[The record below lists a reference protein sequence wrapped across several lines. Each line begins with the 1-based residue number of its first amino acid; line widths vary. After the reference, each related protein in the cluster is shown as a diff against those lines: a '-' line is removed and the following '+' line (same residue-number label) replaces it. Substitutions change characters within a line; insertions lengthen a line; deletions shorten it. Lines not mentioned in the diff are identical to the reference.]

1 MIKVRK
7 AVETMKEYDP
17 PTKLRAGK
25 LRLDFNENSTGCSP
39 KVIEKLRQITAE
51 DLSIYPAYGEL
62 LEKIGEYMNVPVSQ
76 VLATNGTD
84 EALKCFF
91 DTYINENDEV
101 IILCPSFAM
110 FRVYADAAGADVK
123 ELLYNED
130 LTFPVENLLNA
141 ISSKTRMIMFAN
153 PNNPTGTS
161 ISNDDLRKVLEKAKE
176 FDCLVVA
183 DEAYYNFYGKTAKPL
198 LKEFKNL
205 AITRTFS
212 KDPGLAAIRL
222 GFIIA
227 DEKIVREMRK
237 VLSPYSVNGIA
248 VVCGIAALDDIE
260 YINNFVAEVN
270 KGKEILYKEFT
281 EMGIKFF
288 KGDANFFVANFGE
301 DCDRIYD
308 ELKKRDIL
316 VRNRTKYPRLKNC
329 LRIGVGSLEQTDIFL
344 KAFKEI
350 INEIGEERRE
360 YDCGRG
366 GYNE

>member
-1 MIKVRK
+1 MIKTRN
-7 AVETMKEYDP
+7 AVKTMKEYDP

-39 KVIEKLRQITAE
+39 KVIEKMRQITAE

-62 LEKIGEYMNVPVSQ
+62 LDKICEYMDVPVSQ

-91 DTYINENDEV
+91 DTFINEKDEV
-101 IILCPSFAM
+101 IILSPSFAM
-110 FRVYADAAGADVK
+110 FGVYADAAGADVK

-130 LTFPVENLLNA
+130 LSFPVDNLLNA

-161 ISNDDLRKVLEKAKE
+161 ISNDDLRKVLEKSKE

-183 DEAYYNFYGKTAKPL
+183 DEAYFEFYEKSALSLIGD
-198 LKEFKNL
+198 FDNL

-212 KDPGLAAIRL
+212 KSFGMAAVRL
-222 GFIIA
+222 GFIVA
-227 DEKIVREMRK
+227 KDEIIREMRK
-237 VLSPYSVNGIA
+237 VLSPYSVNGFA
-248 VVCGIAALDDIE
+248 STLGVVALSDID
-260 YINNFVAEVN
+260 YTKKFVAEVN

-281 EMGIKFF
+281 EIGIKFF
-288 KGDANFFVANFGE
+288 KGDANFFIANFGE
-301 DCDRIYD
+301 DCDKIYD

-329 LRIGVGSLEQTDIFL
+329 LRIGVGSLEQTEIFL
-344 KAFKEI
+344 NAFKEI
-350 INEIGEERRE
+350 YTDIKGDDNE
-360 YDCGRG
+360 
-366 GYNE
+366 